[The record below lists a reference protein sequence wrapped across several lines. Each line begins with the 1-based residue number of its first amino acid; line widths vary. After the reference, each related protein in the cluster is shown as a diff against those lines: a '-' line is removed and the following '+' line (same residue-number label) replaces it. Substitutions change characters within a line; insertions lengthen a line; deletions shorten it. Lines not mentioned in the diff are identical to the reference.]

1 MASPVHVAVD
11 PGVCGFYCRITAVL
25 QAKHVVR
32 LRVIDSDCEHIQ
44 RLSALIGEMGIRDL
58 FLPFRRNPV
67 MIAAE
72 KAGCH
77 AACPVPTALIK
88 AAEAAMGMAIPKS
101 VVMEIRLE
109 D

>member
-1 MASPVHVAVD
+1 VAFTVHVEVD
-11 PGVCGFYCRITAVL
+11 PGVCGFCCRITAVPK
-25 QAKHVVR
+25 AKHVVR

-44 RLSALIGEMGIRDL
+44 GLNALIGEMGIRDL
-58 FLPFRRNPV
+58 FLPFCRNPV

-101 VVMEIRLE
+101 VVMDIRLE
-109 D
+109 V

>member
-1 MASPVHVAVD
+1 MSPVRVEVD
-11 PGVCGFYCRITAVL
+11 PGACGFCCRITAAL

-44 RLSALIGEMGIRDL
+44 RLSALVGEVGIRDL
-58 FLPFRRNPV
+58 FLPFCRNPV

-77 AACPVPTALIK
+77 AACPIPTALIK

-101 VVMEIRLE
+101 VIIDIRMEE
-109 D
+109 